1 MIAELW
7 RKSICFDIVRREEVG
22 AKTPRQFRGRRLRP
36 TGQKPEFRCSSIYT
50 IIG

>member
-22 AKTPRQFRGRRLRP
+22 AKTPRQLRGRTP
-36 TGQKPEFRCSSIYT
+36 QTHGTEA
-50 IIG
+50 